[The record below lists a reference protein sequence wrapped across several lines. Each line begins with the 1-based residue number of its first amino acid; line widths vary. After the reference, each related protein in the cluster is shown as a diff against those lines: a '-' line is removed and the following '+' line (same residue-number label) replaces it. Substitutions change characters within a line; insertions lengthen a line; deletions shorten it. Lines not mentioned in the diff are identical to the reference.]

1 LASFLDTDDGANLLT
16 AFRRAA
22 NILRIEEKKDGVIY
36 DATYDADTLAQGEEG
51 TLGAAMLQS
60 SVRVDEAVRE
70 EDYLGAML
78 ELAKLRRPVDEFFDR
93 VTVNVDDP
101 DLRRSRLSLLAYVT
115 STMNRVADFSQ
126 IEG

>member
-1 LASFLDTDDGANLLT
+1 MVQL
-16 AFRRAA
+16 
-22 NILRIEEKKDGVIY
+22 
-36 DATYDADTLAQGEEG
+36 
-51 TLGAAMLQS
+51 

-70 EDYLGAML
+70 EDFSGAML

-101 DLRRSRLSLLAYVT
+101 DLRRNRLSLLAHVT